1 MANLR
6 SDWVARQ
13 ALFRADQRETSLNTV
28 TPPRSRVPSTED
40 QEEPGQVAPAT
51 HIRPAGP
58 AELTAASA
66 APDGQPVQASTAPE
80 QARPAPRDA
89 SPRRGSGSQRSSV
102 SLGNPDKRFLSSIFA
117 DEPPRKRA
125 AQAKS
130 TYYNTVTKRPP
141 TKISDA
147 VKLLEDVTPARHFRA
162 DVLPRV
168 QDQIDASSIE
178 SATWLEDFKAEG
190 DTSKGLPNGV
200 PIEWLQTMMRK
211 VSLS

>member
-1 MANLR
+1 MT
-6 SDWVARQ
+6 
-13 ALFRADQRETSLNTV
+13 EE
-28 TPPRSRVPSTED
+28 ST
-40 QEEPGQVAPAT
+40 
-51 HIRPAGP
+51 
-58 AELTAASA
+58 
-66 APDGQPVQASTAPE
+66 
-80 QARPAPRDA
+80 
-89 SPRRGSGSQRSSV
+89 
-102 SLGNPDKRFLSSIFA
+102 F
-117 DEPPRKRA
+117 
-125 AQAKS
+125 
-130 TYYNTVTKRPP
+130 YNTVTKRPA

-147 VKLLEDVTPARHFRA
+147 VKLLEDVTPARHFQA